1 MSQTWILLVEDDPDH
16 EALALRA
23 LRKTNIDVDV
33 EVARSGVE
41 ALDFLFRAPPCG
53 REPVP
58 RVVLLDL
65 KLPQMSGFDVLRR
78 LRSEARTRL
87 VPGGVMTS
95 SDDESDIVNSYS
107 LGANSFMQK
116 PVNYDAFMETIRE
129 VGRHWLSQ
137 SRT

>member
-23 LRKTNIDVDV
+23 LRKTNIDVEV

-41 ALDFLFRAPPCG
+41 ALDCLFRAPQHG

-65 KLPQMSGFDVLRR
+65 KLPQMSGFDVLHH
-78 LRSEARTRL
+78 LRSEERTRL
-87 VPGGVMTS
+87 VPVVVMTS

-116 PVNYDAFMETIRE
+116 PVNYDAFVETIRE
-129 VGRHWLSQ
+129 VGRHWLSKN
-137 SRT
+137 RT